1 MIEITNK
8 TKFEQI
14 VSDAIEKVAMTVQN
28 DKLAQRWIN
37 AINKAAAQIEENGE
51 WITWMPE
58 TKSIVIWNQETNN
71 VHSANGV
78 CDCMAFQKG
87 FPCFHRAAAR
97 IIRLYME
104 GEESAKVDSTLAK
117 SPALTYLPVTV
128 PNPRRVKIAGVW
140 ID

>member
-8 TKFEQI
+8 AKFEQI
-14 VSDAIEKVAMTVQN
+14 VSDAIEKVAMTVPN

-104 GEESAKVDSTLAK
+104 AEEAKK
-117 SPALTYLPVTV
+117 ESPALTYLPVTV
-128 PNPRRVKIAGVW
+128 PNPRRMKIAGVW

>member
-8 TKFEQI
+8 EKFEQI
-14 VSDAIEKVAMTVQN
+14 VSDSIEKVALTVS
-28 DKLAQRWIN
+28 DDRLAQRWIN

-78 CDCMAFQKG
+78 CDCEAYKRG

-104 GEESAKVDSTLAK
+104 AETQAKEI
-117 SPALTYLPVTV
+117 PALTYLPVTV
-128 PNPRRVKIAGVW
+128 PNERRLKIGGVW

>member
-1 MIEITNK
+1 MIKITNK
-8 TKFEQI
+8 SRFEQI
-14 VSDAIEKVAMTVQN
+14 VSDAIEKVAMTVSN

-51 WITWMPE
+51 WITWMPD

-78 CDCMAFQKG
+78 CDCKAFQKG

-104 GEESAKVDSTLAK
+104 TEEAKK
-117 SPALTYLPVTV
+117 ESPALTYLPITV
-128 PNPRRVKIAGVW
+128 PNPRRVKIGGVW